1 MIFCSYCGRQH
12 NTTAC
17 PPQELYQ
24 PNPIATHLDVESLL
38 SIIRS
43 QAQHIQLLEANIHGE
58 QKNTKIVEVP
68 VEINEEK
75 VIMLKDLLSCIRD
88 KEITCST
95 DDELKEVF
103 QDAIKIISNQK
114 TTLEFI
120 KSSITKIR

>member
-17 PPQELYQ
+17 PPQESYQ

-43 QAQHIQLLEANIHGE
+43 QAQHIQLLEAEVRGE
-58 QKNTKIVEVP
+58 KNTKIVEVP

-75 VIMLKDLLSCIRD
+75 VIMLKNLLSCIHD
-88 KEITCST
+88 KEITFST
-95 DDELKEVF
+95 NDELQESF

-114 TTLEFI
+114 TTLDFI
-120 KSSITKIR
+120 KSSIIKIR

>member
-1 MIFCSYCGRQH
+1 MIYCNFCGRQH
-12 NTTAC
+12 LGTAC

-24 PNPIATHLDVESLL
+24 PNPLATYIDVESLF
-38 SIIRS
+38 SVIRS
-43 QAQHIQLLEANIHGE
+43 QAQHIQLLEASIHGE

-75 VIMLKDLLSCIRD
+75 VIMLKDLLSCIHD